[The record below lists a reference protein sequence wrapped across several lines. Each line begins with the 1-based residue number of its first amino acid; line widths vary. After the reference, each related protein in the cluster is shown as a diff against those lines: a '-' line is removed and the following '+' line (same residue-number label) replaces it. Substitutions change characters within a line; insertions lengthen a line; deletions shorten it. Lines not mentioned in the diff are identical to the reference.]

1 MGGAAAAEK
10 AVAKPAANKPIAK
23 EMRDA
28 EKQEGEEKKR
38 QNLAME
44 FATATAKSSGRWS

>member
-10 AVAKPAANKPIAK
+10 AVAKPSANKPIAK

-28 EKQEGEEKKR
+28 EKQEVEEKRR
-38 QNLAME
+38 QNLAIKS
-44 FATATAKSSGRWS
+44 ATATAKSAERWS

>member
-10 AVAKPAANKPIAK
+10 VATKLATNKPIAK

-28 EKQEGEEKKR
+28 EKQEVEEKRR
-38 QNLAME
+38 QKLAMAS
-44 FATATAKSSGRWS
+44 ATDTAKSAGLWS

>member
-10 AVAKPAANKPIAK
+10 AAAKPFANKPIAK

-28 EKQEGEEKKR
+28 EKQEVEEKR
-38 QNLAME
+38 SQNLVMAY
-44 FATATAKSSGRWS
+44 ATATAKFAGRWS

>member
-10 AVAKPAANKPIAK
+10 AAAKPTANKPTAT

-28 EKQEGEEKKR
+28 EKQGVEEKRR
-38 QNLAME
+38 QNLAMAS
-44 FATATAKSSGRWS
+44 ATATAKSAGRWS